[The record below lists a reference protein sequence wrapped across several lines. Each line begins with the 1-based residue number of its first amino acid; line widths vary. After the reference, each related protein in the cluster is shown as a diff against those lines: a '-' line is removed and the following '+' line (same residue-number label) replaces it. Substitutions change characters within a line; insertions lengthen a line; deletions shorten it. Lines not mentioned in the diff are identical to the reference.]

1 MVFPPAVPR
10 RRDCSELPVS
20 SESRP
25 VRTRYAPSP
34 TGDPHVGNIRS
45 ALFSWAYARS
55 QGGQFLLRIED
66 TDRNRLVETS
76 TGAIMESLR
85 WLGIT
90 WDEGPEVGGP
100 HAPYFQSQRLPLYK
114 KAAQTLIDN
123 GRAYRCF
130 CTAERLD
137 QMRAAQAAA
146 KQPPGYDGHCR
157 SISRTDSDARAK
169 SEPFTVRFAMRKEGQ
184 TVLNDIVR
192 GQVVF
197 ENNLQDDFVMLKS
210 DGYPTYHLGVV
221 VDDTEMEITHAIR
234 GDEWISSAPKHI
246 QLYEALGWEP
256 PVWAHLPLI
265 LGPDHKKLSKRSGD
279 TALLDYRT
287 NGYLPEAMINF
298 LAFLGW
304 SLDDHTSILSIE
316 ELQQHFD
323 LARVVA
329 NPAVFDIE
337 RLNFLNGHYI
347 REMAEDRWIE
357 TIAVWCEQDLP
368 ESVKR
373 PVDRGVIEQVAPLL
387 KERVARLTE
396 IAPMVAFL
404 FGYEAPEYELGALTE
419 RVPDPATAIAVL
431 DAALTHLDGIAAP
444 DWDVPHIE
452 AAIRGLEEPLGMKLR
467 KFVSVLYVAEMG
479 RAQGIPLFDSM
490 VLLGRDRALQRL
502 RTARLRLG

>member
-1 MVFPPAVPR
+1 MS
-10 RRDCSELPVS
+10 D
-20 SESRP
+20 SRP

-55 QGGQFLLRIED
+55 QGGQFILRIED

-85 WLGIT
+85 WLGID

-100 HAPYFQSQRLPLYK
+100 HEPYFQSQRLPLYQR
-114 KAAQTLIDN
+114 AASQLIAA

-130 CTAERLD
+130 CTAERLE

-146 KQPPGYDGHCR
+146 KQPPGYDGLCR
-157 SISRTDSDARAK
+157 QLSAEESEARSRR
-169 SEPFTVRFAMRKEGQ
+169 EPFVVRFAMRREGQ
-184 TVLNDIVR
+184 TVLNDLVR

-197 ENNLQDDFVMLKS
+197 ENKLQDDFVMLKS

-246 QLYEALGWEP
+246 QLYEALGWTP

-287 NGYLPEAMINF
+287 NGYLPAAMINF

-316 ELQQHFD
+316 ELKQHFD
-323 LARVVA
+323 LSRVVA
-329 NPAVFDIE
+329 NPAVFDID

-347 REMAEDRWIE
+347 RAMGDAEWVE
-357 TIAVWCEQDLP
+357 TIATWCESGLP
-368 ESVKR
+368 ASVPR
-373 PVDRGVIEQVAPLL
+373 PVDRPVIEQAAPLL
-387 KERVARLTE
+387 KERVARLDE

-404 FGYEAPEYELGALTE
+404 FGEEAPEYAPEAILE
-419 RVPDPATAIAVL
+419 RVPEREVAIRVLETAAERLGAVP
-431 DAALTHLDGIAAP
+431 DAEWEVAR
-444 DWDVPHIE
+444 IE
-452 AAIRGLEEPLGMKLR
+452 AVIRGLEEPLGLKLR
-467 KFVSVLYVAEMG
+467 KFVPALYVAEMG
-479 RAQGIPLFDSM
+479 RAQGIPLFDSL
-490 VLLGRDRALQRL
+490 VLLGRERSLRRL
-502 RTARLRLG
+502 RTAIRKLG

>member
-1 MVFPPAVPR
+1 MT
-10 RRDCSELPVS
+10 SET
-20 SESRP
+20 RP

-34 TGDPHVGNIRS
+34 TGDPHIGNIRS
-45 ALFSWAYARS
+45 ALFSWAFARAN
-55 QGGQFLLRIED
+55 GGQFLLRIED

-76 TGAIMESLR
+76 LDAIMESLR
-85 WLGIT
+85 WLGID
-90 WDEGPEVGGP
+90 WDEGPVVGGP
-100 HAPYFQSQRLPLYK
+100 HEPYFQSQRLPLYE
-114 KAAQTLIDN
+114 KAAATLIEK

-130 CTAERLD
+130 CTPERLD

-146 KQPPGYDGHCR
+146 KQPPGYDGTCR
-157 SISRTDSDARAK
+157 RLSKDESLARSK
-169 SEPFTVRFAMRKEGQ
+169 NEPFTIRFAMNKEGQ

-197 ENNLQDDFVMLKS
+197 ENRLQDDFVMVKS

-221 VDDTEMEITHAIR
+221 VDDTEMEISHAIR

-279 TALLDYRT
+279 TALIDYRE

-304 SLDDHTSILSIE
+304 SLDDHTSILSVE
-316 ELQQHFD
+316 ELTANFD

-347 REMAEDRWIE
+347 REMADDRWIE
-357 TIAVWCEQDLP
+357 TIAHWCDRGLP
-368 ESVKR
+368 ETVKR
-373 PVDRGVIEQVAPLL
+373 PVDREIVSAVAPLL
-387 KERVARLTE
+387 KERTAKLAD
-396 IAPMVAFL
+396 IAPTIEFL
-404 FGYEAPEYELGALTE
+404 FGYEAPEYPMDMLVERVGDAATTVRVLDVALTM
-419 RVPDPATAIAVL
+419 L
-431 DAALTHLDGIAAP
+431 DAIEESS
-444 DWDVPHIE
+444 WDVAAVE
-452 AAIRGLEEPLGMKLR
+452 GAIRSMEGPLEMKLR
-467 KFVSVLYVAEMG
+467 KFISVLYVVEMG
-479 RAQGIPLFDSM
+479 RPQGIPLFDSM
-490 VLLGRDRALQRL
+490 VLLGRERSLQRI